1 MGSVSAPTAC
11 VPNHKSGGIPVKKLM
26 IAVLAPALL
35 AVPVALAQA
44 TKEKAPAA
52 EKSQQADSKSV
63 EFINKAA
70 MSDMFEIQSSEL
82 ALQKATDAKVKD
94 FAKMMVSD
102 HRAASDKL
110 KSTVQSAQLPSPP
123 TELDDKHKKKIDKL
137 QSSSGREFDRAYLE
151 VQLKGH
157 KKAVELFSSYAKEGK
172 NAELKNFA
180 QQTLPTLEQHLKHV
194 RTLEGS
200 SS

>member
-1 MGSVSAPTAC
+1 M
-11 VPNHKSGGIPVKKLM
+11 KRLM

-35 AVPVALAQA
+35 AAPVVLAQG

-52 EKSQQADSKSV
+52 EKSQQADSKST

-94 FAKMMVSD
+94 FAKMMVND

-110 KSTVQSAQLPSPP
+110 KSTVQSAQLPPPP
-123 TELDDKHKKKIDKL
+123 TELDAKHKKKMA
-137 QSSSGREFDRAYLE
+137 SSSPPRARVRPRLRRRAA
-151 VQLKGH
+151 QGH
-157 KKAVELFSSYAKEGK
+157 KKAVELFSNYAKEGK

-180 QQTLPTLEQHLKHV
+180 QQTLPTLEQHLKQV
-194 RTLEGS
+194 RSLDGS

>member
-1 MGSVSAPTAC
+1 M
-11 VPNHKSGGIPVKKLM
+11 KRLM

-35 AVPVALAQA
+35 AAPVVLAQG

-52 EKSQQADSKSV
+52 EKSQQADSKST

-102 HRAASDKL
+102 HSAASDKL
-110 KSTVQSAQLPSPP
+110 KSAVQSAQLPPPP
-123 TELDDKHKKKIDKL
+123 TELDAKHKKKMDKL
-137 QSSSGREFDRAYLE
+137 QSASGREFDRAY
-151 VQLKGH
+151 VDAQVKGH
-157 KKAVELFSSYAKEGK
+157 KKAVELFSNYAKEGK

-180 QQTLPTLEQHLKHV
+180 QQTLPTLEQHLKQV
-194 RTLEGS
+194 RSLDGS